1 MGNEKLDEK
10 IMRQIQ
16 AGGVDTCSVCGQ
28 ITDNNNLFCEDCI
41 EDDEL
46 EHFEHEDQ
54 WEKAK
59 KAGVPLDKI
68 HETLRDIYFS

>member
-1 MGNEKLDEK
+1 MTDDTLDGK

-16 AGGVDTCSVCGQ
+16 SGGVDTCSICGQ
-28 ITDNNNLFCEDCI
+28 ITYDNNLFCEDCI

-46 EHFEHEDQ
+46 EYFEYEKQ
-54 WEKAK
+54 KEKAR

-68 HETLRDIYFS
+68 DEVLRDIIF